1 MLSQPRTYMMPSV
14 TCRVN
19 AFFMLGVGSL
29 RAAAAVGE
37 AAPVAAALLGSRS
50 AGVVVCQKMG

>member
-1 MLSQPRTYMMPSV
+1 MMPSV
-14 TCRVN
+14 TCRVK

-29 RAAAAVGE
+29 RAAAAVG
-37 AAPVAAALLGSRS
+37 AAAALLGSRS